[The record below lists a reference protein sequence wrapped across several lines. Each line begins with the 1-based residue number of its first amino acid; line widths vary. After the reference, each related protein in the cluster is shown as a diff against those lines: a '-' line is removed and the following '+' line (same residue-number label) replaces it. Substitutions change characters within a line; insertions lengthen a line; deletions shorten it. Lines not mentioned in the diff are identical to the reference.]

1 MATSKKRLAGNE
13 TAAAD
18 CSNGHGNGATNTNG
32 SGGKANGDAN
42 GTSTTFIMNGSA
54 KSITSSSAN
63 MVLSDFF
70 LRMLRTILIDAPLT
84 ILFAALVI
92 TICTRNIYDNYLLE
106 NLISME
112 WTEERK
118 VAEITYYDRRC
129 DPSDVSTR
137 NVADLLI
144 QSNYTKDDCVHHM
157 MVHGASVYPDLL
169 SADTATKLRQFVLRR
184 NAELTDKDAISVI
197 ANNQRWSFGIGA
209 NEDPSVAKALQE
221 IATHPQLVPALEG
234 IAGHDPAVIE
244 MTAITSAYGGE
255 NCHENWLQINDAQFR
270 VDTKHFPT
278 SQTPLTFTLLLTSLL
293 YDESMY
299 SHGSVLAH

>member
-1 MATSKKRLAGNE
+1 MATAKKRLAGNE

-32 SGGKANGDAN
+32 SGGKSNGDAN
-42 GTSTTFIMNGSA
+42 GTSTTFTMHGSA

-169 SADTATKLRQFVLRR
+169 SADTATNLRQFVLRR
-184 NAELTDKDAISVI
+184 NAELTEKDAISVI
-197 ANNQRWSFGIGA
+197 ANKQRWSFGIGA

-255 NCHENWLQINDAQFR
+255 NCHENCQINDAQFR

-278 SQTPLTFTLLLTSLL
+278 SQMPLTFTLLPTSLL

>member
-1 MATSKKRLAGNE
+1 MAAAKKGLAGNE
-13 TAAAD
+13 TAPAG
-18 CSNGHGNGATNTNG
+18 CSNGHGNGATAANG

-42 GTSTTFIMNGSA
+42 GTSTTFTMNGSA
-54 KSITSSSAN
+54 KLRTSSSTN
-63 MVLSDFF
+63 MVLSV
-70 LRMLRTILIDAPLT
+70 LRVILIDAPLT

-112 WTEERK
+112 WTNERK

-144 QSNYTKDDCVHHM
+144 QPNYTKDDCVHHM

-169 SADTATKLRQFVLRR
+169 SADTATRLRQFILRR
-184 NAELTDKDAISVI
+184 NAELTDKDAISVL

-255 NCHENWLQINDAQFR
+255 NRHE
-270 VDTKHFPT
+270 H
-278 SQTPLTFTLLLTSLL
+278 
-293 YDESMY
+293 
-299 SHGSVLAH
+299 

>member
-1 MATSKKRLAGNE
+1 MATAKKGLAGN
-13 TAAAD
+13 A
-18 CSNGHGNGATNTNG
+18 GNGATANG
-32 SGGKANGDAN
+32 SGGKANEANGDTH
-42 GTSTTFIMNGSA
+42 GTSTTFAMNGSA
-54 KSITSSSAN
+54 KSSTSSSAN
-63 MVLSDFF
+63 TGLSDSLF
-70 LRMLRTILIDAPLT
+70 LRILRTILIDAPLT

-112 WTEERK
+112 WTNERK

-144 QSNYTKDDCVHHM
+144 HPNYTKDDCVHHM

-169 SADTATKLRQFVLRR
+169 SADTATKLRQFILRR

-197 ANNQRWSFGIGA
+197 ANKQRWSFGVGA
-209 NEDPSVAKALQE
+209 NEDSSVAKALQE

-234 IAGHDPAVIE
+234 IAGHDPAIIE

-255 NCHENWLQINDAQFR
+255 IVKR
-270 VDTKHFPT
+270 IK
-278 SQTPLTFTLLLTSLL
+278 
-293 YDESMY
+293 
-299 SHGSVLAH
+299 